1 MVLVHLGQTVF
12 PRSLSLARLMMNES
26 KELTTWLKQK
36 FKQLS
41 SRLLIWCTKFKRFK
55 QRITLQLTRFL
66 QVGLQLSSS
75 RVTLCQSFFFAALSA
90 AKCIDAQH
98 FRSLLLLLY
107 QETQKDGQRLA
118 VKLPFFFR
126 NVFSALSSILIE
138 VFFSFQKQLRP
149 TSQLPPEA

>member
-12 PRSLSLARLMMNES
+12 PNSLSLARLMMNES
-26 KELTTWLKQK
+26 KDQKPEINLVLLSYVLQRFSNKELTTSLKQK

-55 QRITLQLTRFL
+55 QRMALQLTRFL

-75 RVTLCQSFFFAALSA
+75 RVTLCQSFFFAVLGA

-98 FRSLLLLLY
+98 LRSLLLMLY
-107 QETQKDGQRLA
+107 QVTQKDGQRLA
-118 VKLPFFFR
+118 VKL
-126 NVFSALSSILIE
+126 
-138 VFFSFQKQLRP
+138 Q
-149 TSQLPPEA
+149 